1 MVTQVVTGYVPIP
14 GHPREAAMYGELG
27 EKIFKPLAGAG
38 VQIRPFYET
47 LDMCWMHKYVSRF
60 KVAPTHSAGDNGAKN
75 TLAYHCVQHQKFA
88 WLLKA
93 AIQDPKPDM
102 YVWIDYGIGHVPGV
116 DEHVIW
122 DFLQAIKS
130 GDLAIPGCWP
140 KDTAVLNDYMPCW
153 RFCGG
158 VLVVPRKMVHKLYK
172 AVKGTAL
179 DHINR
184 TKNVTWEV
192 NTLAEAEK
200 EGRLPKFRWY
210 QADHNETLF
219 TAYDPAVGSSSALP
233 SDTCATPWATSS
245 AILKPT
251 G

>member
-1 MVTQVVTGYVPIP
+1 MATQVVTGYVPIQ
-14 GHPREAAMYGELG
+14 GHPRAAAEYGELG

-47 LDMCWMHKYVSRF
+47 LDMCWLHKYVSRS
-60 KVAPTHSAGDNGAKN
+60 KVTPTHSAGDNGAKN

-93 AIQDPKPDM
+93 AIENPKPDM
-102 YVWIDYGIGHVPGV
+102 FVWIDYGIGHVPGV

-122 DFLQAIKS
+122 DFLQTIKG
-130 GDLAIPGCWP
+130 GDLAIPGCWEQ
-140 KDTAVLNDYMPCW
+140 DAAVLNDFFPCW

-158 VLVVPRKMVHKLYK
+158 VMVVPRSMLHKLWK

-179 DHINR
+179 DHVNK

-200 EGRLPKFRWY
+200 NRRLPKFRWY
-210 QADHNETLF
+210 KADHDQTLF
-219 TAYDPAVGSSSALP
+219 TNYDLSRGSPSAAPLP
-233 SDTCATPWATSS
+233 SSPTPWASK
-245 AILKPT
+245 LVR
-251 G
+251 